1 VITEDEVMRLLERA
15 DPVRNRGAVPG
26 TAAAGYVDA
35 VRTRS
40 MIVTLIDTE
49 PRNTEPSRRWPII
62 IATAAAVVAIVVGA
76 LVLAARDNT
85 AETQIPAAP
94 LTVAPST
101 TTPTTAAAATPA
113 EVLTPLADIQGRMT
127 EGSEAVVFVVSSPT
141 PSYWRM
147 VALSEFDGKKWS
159 LPVTELADTSG
170 LLPQGFEPSVDGET
184 VTQTFEI
191 TDLGGG
197 GLLPSAFSPVRVEG
211 ADGIRFAAETST
223 LVAVSGTADG
233 LSYTVE
239 SVLPHY
245 DVARLRAADAPPTG
259 DIAERNLGLP
269 ADFPAELADLAREIT
284 AGATTRYDR
293 AIALQNWFRGFAYD
307 LSVGAGHS
315 QTRMQEFVNERRG
328 FCEQF
333 SSTYAA
339 FARVLGLPSRVAVG
353 FTPGELHDDDRYYVQ
368 GKHAHSWPEIYF
380 DGVGWVPFEP
390 TPGRGNPVAVL
401 YTGVAAAQAVGGG

>member
-1 VITEDEVMRLLERA
+1 
-15 DPVRNRGAVPG
+15 
-26 TAAAGYVDA
+26 
-35 VRTRS
+35 

-49 PRNTEPSRRWPII
+49 PRNTETGRRWPII

-85 AETQIPAAP
+85 AETELPAAP
-94 LTVAPST
+94 PTAAPST
-101 TTPTTAAAATPA
+101 TTPTTAAAAAPA
-113 EVLTPLADIQGRMT
+113 EVLSPLTDIKDRMT
-127 EGSEAVVFVVSSPT
+127 ERSEAVVFVVSSPT
-141 PSYWRM
+141 PSYWRLI
-147 VALSEFDGKKWS
+147 ALDDFDGTIRSLSETD
-159 LPVTELADTSG
+159 LADASG
-170 LLPQGFEPSVDGET
+170 TLPQGFEPSVDGET

-191 TDLGGG
+191 ADLRG

-211 ADGIRFAAETST
+211 SDGIWFAAETST
-223 LVAVSGTADG
+223 LVAVSGTTTDG

-245 DVARLRAADAPPTG
+245 DVARLRAADAPVTG
-259 DIAERNLGLP
+259 DVAERYLGLP
-269 ADFPAELADLAREIT
+269 ADFPAELAELAREIT

-353 FTPGELHDDDRYYVQ
+353 FTPGELRADGRYYVQ

-380 DGVGWVPFEP
+380 EGVGWVPFEP

-401 YTGVAAAQAVGGG
+401 YTGAANAQADGSG